1 MANDGCLLDK
11 EECFQIYFSMGSSR
25 SFERLIKQLE
35 ESHPGFVP
43 SMITIKTW
51 SSKGEWKNRVKSQD
65 EDIRQGVLEKL
76 LPDWIDIK
84 KELLDTLLEQV
95 REGRKLKVAPE
106 NTRDIVAAVREI
118 RSIMGE
124 GDGVDISISK
134 IEYVPYVASDEEKQN
149 E

>member
-43 SMITIKTW
+43 SMVTIKTW

-95 REGRKLKVAPE
+95 RKGREQGVTPE
-106 NTRDIVAAVREI
+106 KTGEMVMAIKEI
-118 RSIMGE
+118 RSMMGE
-124 GDGVDISISK
+124 GDTVNVRESMDVVSIY
-134 IEYVPYVASDEEKQN
+134 IPDNNRNN

>member
-43 SMITIKTW
+43 SMVTIKTW

-84 KELLDTLLEQV
+84 KELLDTLLDQV
-95 REGRKLKVAPE
+95 RQGREQGVTPE
-106 NTRDIVAAVREI
+106 NTRDLVAAVREI

-124 GDGVDISISK
+124 GDDLKEITTKVQFEFVEPDS
-134 IEYVPYVASDEEKQN
+134 EK
-149 E
+149 